1 MQPGFIPRMTSSST
15 PVLRPFTLTPFPP
28 SLTAFQ
34 LRFISIIFHIQCP
47 GVPLLCVFI
56 PLRQMLISV
65 LRLAQLLSVQ
75 QISAADRSPVCFLAA
90 LHVCTCACRL
100 AFMCAVGGLPVALWH
115 GCWCLLSLE
124 FTCGFCLFAT
134 WNFLSFFFCKGT
146 IPQYLCNFRP
156 KNWSSWCVIWYWN
169 KNLMWRNVRGV
180 SDRIN
185 TAVPS

>member
-100 AFMCAVGGLPVALWH
+100 AFMCAVGGLPVAL
-115 GCWCLLSLE
+115 
-124 FTCGFCLFAT
+124 
-134 WNFLSFFFCKGT
+134 
-146 IPQYLCNFRP
+146 
-156 KNWSSWCVIWYWN
+156 
-169 KNLMWRNVRGV
+169 
-180 SDRIN
+180 
-185 TAVPS
+185 